1 MFGCDR
7 IEPSAHDG
15 GTLNGQSSRASI
27 RGRQTLC
34 SEPWANVSLMAPPH
48 LSPACSAMTEKGMA
62 VPDASSHPE
71 APPAPVFDSIDLAD
85 IREGE
90 INVKVLRSGRKA
102 VILKRGDDI
111 TIFGELCPHMGA
123 DLSTA
128 TYCPNEGTLTCSW
141 HGYVFD
147 ANDGS
152 FRENPNEQLLKA
164 LRTPSKHYRPEKT
177 PRYRLRRIPFQ
188 IKGSRLYFG
197 GYET

>member
-1 MFGCDR
+1 VERGWLVSD
-7 IEPSAHDG
+7 
-15 GTLNGQSSRASI
+15 AS
-27 RGRQTLC
+27 TD
-34 SEPWANVSLMAPPH
+34 SEAGAPPG
-48 LSPACSAMTEKGMA
+48 S
-62 VPDASSHPE
+62 
-71 APPAPVFDSIDLAD
+71 DSIELAE

-102 VILKRGDDI
+102 VVLRRGDDI

-147 ANDGS
+147 ADDGS
-152 FRENPNEQLLKA
+152 FRENPNELLLKP

-177 PRYRLRRIPFQ
+177 PRYRLRRVPFQ
-188 IKGSRLYFG
+188 IKGSRLYLG
-197 GYET
+197 GHEET